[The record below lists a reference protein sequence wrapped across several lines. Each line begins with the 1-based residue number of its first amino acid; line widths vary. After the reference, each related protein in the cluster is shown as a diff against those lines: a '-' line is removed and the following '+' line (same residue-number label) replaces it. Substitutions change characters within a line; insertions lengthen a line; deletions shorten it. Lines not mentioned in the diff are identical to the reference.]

1 MKRGKIFSILT
12 SSAMVLSLSTPLN
25 VFAQDS
31 NTITLDATRKESLTV
46 QSGEVTTLDLNGQT
60 NDRRHCQ

>member
-12 SSAMVLSLSTPLN
+12 SSAMILSLSTPLN

-31 NTITLDATRKESLTV
+31 NTITLDATRTESLTV
-46 QSGEVTTLDLNGQT
+46 QSGEVTTLDLNG
-60 NDRRHCQ
+60 